1 MLRRNPRALA
11 GAVLLLAIG
20 TAVAFAPLLSPTDP
34 TKTSLREALLAPSPA
49 HPLGTDALGRDLLAR
64 ILHGGRLSLGIAVL
78 VVAVGLAVSMPIGS
92 SAAYYLG
99 RVDAVVTRVI
109 DILLPFPPILVA
121 IALISILGP
130 GLTSAAVGLIVSAIA
145 PFIRIVRGAALA
157 VRAEEYVEAARAAGA
172 GDVRILARY
181 VLPNA
186 LPPIVVAASYHLA
199 VSILLLAGLGFIG
212 IGAQSPVP
220 EWGVLISDG
229 RGYLRTAPH
238 VALFPGLV
246 LLLAVMGFNLIGDGL
261 NDALDPRYR
270 QRRPG

>member
-20 TAVAFAPLLSPTDP
+20 TAVAFAPLLSPADP
-34 TKTSLREALLAPSPA
+34 TKTSLRETLLAPSPA

-99 RVDAVVTRVI
+99 RVDAVVTRAI

-130 GLTSAAVGLIVSAIA
+130 GLTSAAIALIVSAIA

-157 VRAEEYVEAARAAGA
+157 VRAEEYIEAARAAGA
-172 GDVRILARY
+172 SDFRILARY

>member
-1 MLRRNPRALA
+1 VNRRAFA
-11 GAVLLLAIG
+11 GVVLLVAIG
-20 TAVAFAPLLSPTDP
+20 LAVALAPLLSPGDP
-34 TKTSLREALLAPSPA
+34 TKTSLKDALLTPSAA

-64 ILHGGRLSLGIAVL
+64 ILHGGRLSLGIAVV
-78 VVAVGLAVSMPIGS
+78 VVAVGLFVSLPIGA

-130 GLTSAAVGLIVSAIA
+130 GLTSAAFALIVSAIA
-145 PFIRIVRGAALA
+145 PFVRIVRGAALA
-157 VRAEEYVEAARAAGA
+157 VRSEEYIEAARAAGA
-172 GDVRILARY
+172 ADLRILLRY
-181 VLPNA
+181 LLPNA

-212 IGAQSPVP
+212 IGAQPPVP

-238 VALFPGLV
+238 VALFPGLA
-246 LLLAVMGFNLIGDGL
+246 LLLAVMGFNLVGDGL
-261 NDALDPRYR
+261 NDALNPKLRDR
-270 QRRPG
+270 